1 MYLNTDNQC
10 QFTVTVDFH
19 SKPLLIDP
27 EIFKAPLKFYR
38 LTPDDELLEK
48 KQVYNIQY
56 ILLNWLGPENLT
68 VIIRKVATLGIELPG
83 QPNEESD
90 PVTAIINCSAEASQT
105 TTTTQLDASCKDTC
119 VAGYQWQAGMIA
131 QDIDDICTAEC
142 TTTTTTASP
151 SWTAC
156 KANSHRDTLTN

>member
-1 MYLNTDNQC
+1 MEKCGREYLKPTVSIYDIYLNTDNQC

-56 ILLNWLGPENLT
+56 ILLN
-68 VIIRKVATLGIELPG
+68 
-83 QPNEESD
+83 
-90 PVTAIINCSAEASQT
+90 
-105 TTTTQLDASCKDTC
+105 
-119 VAGYQWQAGMIA
+119 
-131 QDIDDICTAEC
+131 
-142 TTTTTTASP
+142 
-151 SWTAC
+151 
-156 KANSHRDTLTN
+156 